1 MATEA
6 EYKNKIQSYRQFG
19 LKRLWRKKRQNC
31 LDDDFWESGK
41 LLEYAILR
49 AFELEGAEVTY
60 PYSVELQGEEVE
72 QIDGAIKVG
81 SLYSLIECKDYSQI
95 PINITPLAKLRNQL
109 LRRHAS
115 IFGMFF
121 SMSDYT
127 NPAEMLVQYMSPQMI
142 ILWSAEDID
151 YCMEHSC
158 FIPCLRQ
165 KYKMAIENCEFHYQY
180 SLRAQI

>member
-1 MATEA
+1 MATEV
-6 EYKNKIQSYRQFG
+6 EYKNKIQSYRRFG
-19 LKRLWRKKRQNC
+19 LRRLWCKKRQD
-31 LDDDFWESGK
+31 LMDDDFWESGK

-81 SLYSLIECKDYSQI
+81 SLYSLIECKDYSQT

-115 IFGMFF
+115 VFGMFF

-151 YCMEHSC
+151 YCMEHNC
-158 FIPCLRQ
+158 FIPCLLQ

-180 SLRAQI
+180 SLMAQI